1 MNELDEIRQWA
12 LTAAAAAAGK
22 KADDTIVLD
31 VSGVLAI
38 TEYFVITS
46 AGNDRLVKAIVDEVE
61 RRVDET
67 GGPKPMRIEGL
78 ADAQWVLMDYG
89 DFVVHVF
96 LEEIR
101 RYYDL
106 ERLWS
111 DVPQIPFDE
120 AVGVTPASAAGGE

>member
-1 MNELDEIRQWA
+1 
-12 LTAAAAAAGK
+12 
-22 KADDTIVLD
+22 
-31 VSGVLAI
+31 VSEVLAI

-46 AGNDRLVKAIVDEVE
+46 ASNDRLVKAIVEEVE
-61 RRVDET
+61 RRVRET
-67 GGPKPMRIEGL
+67 GGPSPLRIEGL

-96 LEEIR
+96 LEEVR

-111 DVPQIPFDE
+111 DVPRIPFDE
-120 AVGVTPASAAGGE
+120 VAVTSAVGGE

>member
-1 MNELDEIRQWA
+1 M
-12 LTAAAAAAGK
+12 
-22 KADDTIVLD
+22 
-31 VSGVLAI
+31 SGVLAI

-46 AGNDRLVKAIVDEVE
+46 AGNDRLVKAIVEEVE
-61 RRVDET
+61 RRVDDV

-78 ADAQWVLMDYG
+78 ADLQWVLMDYG

-96 LEEIR
+96 LEDVR

-111 DVPQIPFDE
+111 DVPRIAFDDG
-120 AVGVTPASAAGGE
+120 GVIATTSATSVAGGE